1 MHNIVMYSGPLG
13 MKKDEEPGY
22 MPTWLTISYSQHI
35 ENRRVDT
42 QRMVHFR
49 YVLAAVFREVV
60 SSLAALCRRWEP
72 PLSRHCVA
80 NIGIPGQQNWEHDE
94 SRFDMRT
101 VAVWYVSKGLLYC
114 CIGEVRFKLST
125 PNFVTFQP
133 VRKTRFT
140 CRKTLSHIPHQST
153 DTLTCTAP
161 VLLHCLIATD

>member
-1 MHNIVMYSGPLG
+1 ML
-13 MKKDEEPGY
+13 
-22 MPTWLTISYSQHI
+22 
-35 ENRRVDT
+35 DT

-49 YVLAAVFREVV
+49 AQRGCVLLQLFSWKSFRVLPRCAAWRASVEP
-60 SSLAALCRRWEP
+60 ALRRQYRNSWSP
-72 PLSRHCVA
+72 KLRTR
-80 NIGIPGQQNWEHDE
+80 ITGL
-94 SRFDMRT
+94 DMLT